1 MVVGIR
7 VLSTPKAQMLESIYD
22 MFLSNTKAG
31 IYIKWLVKHMSY
43 TIDFC
48 VLETNLSLSF
58 LTSSCL

>member
-31 IYIKWLVKHMSY
+31 IHIK
-43 TIDFC
+43 
-48 VLETNLSLSF
+48 
-58 LTSSCL
+58 